1 MSSQNFIKNITSKD
15 IALSKSTIKD
25 MIKTANIADFRMLCE
40 NAEYI
45 FSFLK
50 ERITRDFVKI
60 INKENL
66 NVVFEF
72 SKIYCSD
79 FEDLIVNSWIKFANE
94 DLTDEILDLF
104 ENGTNEQKTYCAK
117 YFSKI
122 QDPLAIE
129 YLNKFAKSDF
139 EALRLNCAIALSAFL
154 DVEVLNEMKNIV
166 LNSND
171 EFEKLR
177 AFNFIVAYGKD
188 EQIKFVLE
196 NAFNSPFATNII
208 TNIMDFCDIN
218 HLKNILNN
226 ETLNKILQ
234 LIIEEYPEDIPLD
247 TCYYWNLIDYMK
259 LIYSFDNQYSRN
271 ILLMA
276 KIKFDE
282 FYKNDIYTFDFDK
295 NVKEE
300 VKNIYQYLN
309 SLNIKIDDLSE
320 ELKKD
325 KFHFDIALNI
335 IKELKLNQYSN
346 YLAKLIEENQD
357 DYEKIAKLSETL
369 KEINETKLINT
380 EIIEKIKDE
389 NIKALIKSYINA

>member
-66 NVVFEF
+66 NVIFEF
-72 SKIYCSD
+72 SKIYCYD

-104 ENGTNEQKTYCAK
+104 ENGTDEQRAYCAK

-139 EALRLNCAIALSAFL
+139 EALRTNCAIALSAFC
-154 DVEVLNEMKNIV
+154 DVEVLNEMKNIA

-208 TNIMDFCDIN
+208 SNIMDYCDIN
-218 HLKNILNN
+218 HLKNILNK

-247 TCYYWNLIDYMK
+247 TCYYWNLIDYIK
-259 LIYSFDNQYSRN
+259 LIYSFNNQFSRN

-276 KIKFDE
+276 KIKFEE
-282 FYKNDIYTFDFDK
+282 FNKNDIYTFDFDR
-295 NVKEE
+295 NIKEE
-300 VKNIYQYLN
+300 IKNIFLYLN
-309 SLNIKIDDLSE
+309 SLDIEIDNLYE

-325 KFHFDIALNI
+325 KFHFDVALFI
-335 IKELKLNQYSN
+335 IKELKLSQYSS
-346 YLAKLIEENQD
+346 YLAQLINEFQN
-357 DYEKIAKLSETL
+357 DYEKIAKISEAL
-369 KEINETKLINT
+369 KELNQINLVNV

>member
-1 MSSQNFIKNITSKD
+1 
-15 IALSKSTIKD
+15 
-25 MIKTANIADFRMLCE
+25 
-40 NAEYI
+40 
-45 FSFLK
+45 
-50 ERITRDFVKI
+50 
-60 INKENL
+60 
-66 NVVFEF
+66 
-72 SKIYCSD
+72 
-79 FEDLIVNSWIKFANE
+79 
-94 DLTDEILDLF
+94 
-104 ENGTNEQKTYCAK
+104 
-117 YFSKI
+117 
-122 QDPLAIE
+122 
-129 YLNKFAKSDF
+129 
-139 EALRLNCAIALSAFL
+139 
-154 DVEVLNEMKNIV
+154 
-166 LNSND
+166 
-171 EFEKLR
+171 
-177 AFNFIVAYGKD
+177 
-188 EQIKFVLE
+188 
-196 NAFNSPFATNII
+196 
-208 TNIMDFCDIN
+208 
-218 HLKNILNN
+218 
-226 ETLNKILQ
+226 
-234 LIIEEYPEDIPLD
+234 
-247 TCYYWNLIDYMK
+247 MK

-346 YLAKLIEENQD
+346 YLAQLIEKNQD